1 MARVEKSFTTLG
13 LEGILQGV
21 VACLVDAEKKAKSSR
36 EIQSID
42 VSRRGLRQ
50 DLYVGKLMVI
60 PASVMDEMD
69 KIPDPLL
76 KGAVISLFDGEDASY
91 LEMHRL
97 STSEFDNL
105 TPKDISEYKD
115 KVFKDSEGKLGCIV
129 IFQPAWGNARDL
141 HAFHFTTDVPKLTL
155 LVRHL
160 VFSAYYNP
168 SLSALFDTLSEEA
181 IKLDA
186 VNITHDHIGPAYEF
200 QSKENVYPQLDKM
213 AKIAS
218 IMKMSPDEFTTA
230 YLEAAVWTGTDETG
244 ESLDREGKF
253 SIEDFS
259 TEALRKAEED
269 CTAFMEMA
277 GPELDALSS
286 DQAGHLF
293 WLNRNGHGTGFWDE
307 DKLSPE
313 AQQSLDKLAHSFGE
327 CDMYVSE
334 DGELELSGGQIPAP
348 TPQPGSGHILPKES
362 KWIRL
367 NASALPLIL
376 ADKITPEET
385 SVFDEL
391 TIQLKKKTANRK
403 IAEGT
408 DTFDGYCP
416 ICGSPGCQG
425 ECSSSTGGKENFEER
440 TATGDA
446 GSVRIPTSP
455 NTGTRAEEDFEQPG
469 SQPTEEEPVHFG
481 SLRMAAFLEKIASGE
496 VLNGYTQMRETF
508 KSDFAS
514 KDEATKETDHEG
526 TIEKQAALPPPP
538 PAIIAPAPAQ
548 AAPVTGIGAKPHSAV
563 LNAIQKALQGAG
575 VGKGSSEESSQATEL
590 LLARMMANKS
600 ITSNIKK
607 TNEGQFSITLTPE
620 VVNQLV
626 NVYKLTPGQNSTA
639 QKDKPELQTE
649 VSDVTIDSRPQ
660 WYKDKMNVQSA
671 DQEISS
677 AANQLVEQHHGEY
690 LSKENLTRL
699 LSHMTNN
706 VKAVFSFL
714 TQQGLLQAYGKDS
727 FKVMTRT
734 EQEDNSD
741 SGVFCPNCAGPGVPM
756 GNLGGREH
764 FRCRNCGSDF
774 SQKMASDTKV
784 ASTHKMA
791 LTYMHPGEALEQFYP
806 EILKDT
812 SDYPIGYP
820 ERNSTPPPL
829 PLELQN
835 EPGGESQ
842 VTDKDYSDGGMKH
855 SLGEPGLV
863 PSQDSNSVPLK
874 PNERSIRGPF
884 FSDQFYRIH
893 TDIEP
898 ALLTMKSSLENKTAA
913 SPSKAAII
921 AEFLRKLSGEI
932 ASSLLA
938 AFVVTDRPL
947 FTNSPS
953 YSVINL
959 SNESTICPMNPLL
972 TSGGMSP
979 YVAQFKSLLSSIN
992 SGELTEAINNAWAQ
1006 GGVWH
1011 DGPDGRFL
1019 YEIFVRIEKVDIETL
1034 DITYKY
1040 ITGTKE

>member
-21 VACLVDAEKKAKSSR
+21 VACLIDAEKKAISSR
-36 EIQSID
+36 EIQSLD

-76 KGAVISLFDGEDASY
+76 KGAVIRLFDGEDASY

-105 TPKDISEYKD
+105 TPKEVSEYKD

-129 IFQPAWGNARDL
+129 IFQPAWGNVRDL
-141 HAFHFTTDVPKLTL
+141 HAFRFTKEIPKLTL

-168 SLSALFDTLSEEA
+168 SLSALFDTLAEDA

-186 VNITHDHIGPAYEF
+186 VNITHDHLGPAYEF
-200 QSKENVYPQLDKM
+200 QSKENVYPKLDKM
-213 AKIAS
+213 AKIAA

-230 YLEAAVWTGTDETG
+230 YLEAAIWTGSDETG
-244 ESLDREGKF
+244 EPLDRDGKF

-286 DQAGHLF
+286 EQAGHLF

-307 DKLSPE
+307 DALSPE
-313 AQQSLDKLAHSFGE
+313 TQQSLDKLAHSFGE
-327 CDMYVSE
+327 CDMYVSD

-376 ADKITPEET
+376 ADKITPEES

-391 TIQLKKKTANRK
+391 TIQLKKKTAGSK
-403 IAEGT
+403 AAAEGEVGPYE
-408 DTFDGYCP
+408 GYCP
-416 ICGSPGCQG
+416 VCGSPGCQG
-425 ECSSSTGGKENFEER
+425 ECSSAGTGNKENFTDR

-455 NTGTRAEEDFEQPG
+455 NTGTRAQEDFQDPG

-481 SLRMAAFLEKIASGE
+481 SARMATFLEKVASGE

-514 KDEATKETDHEG
+514 KDEPTKETDHAED
-526 TIEKQAALPPPP
+526 
-538 PAIIAPAPAQ
+538 IA
-548 AAPVTGIGAKPHSAV
+548 
-563 LNAIQKALQGAG
+563 
-575 VGKGSSEESSQATEL
+575 
-590 LLARMMANKS
+590 ANK
-600 ITSNIKK
+600 K
-607 TNEGQFSITLTPE
+607 
-620 VVNQLV
+620 
-626 NVYKLTPGQNSTA
+626 A
-639 QKDKPELQTE
+639 
-649 VSDVTIDSRPQ
+649 
-660 WYKDKMNVQSA
+660 A
-671 DQEISS
+671 DQAVSS
-677 AANQLVEQHHGEY
+677 AANRLVEQHEGEY
-690 LSKENLTRL
+690 LSKQNLMSL

-714 TQQGLLQAYGKDS
+714 TQQGLLQPYGKDS

-734 EQEDNSD
+734 EQEDNQGD
-741 SGVFCPNCAGPGVPM
+741 GVFCPNCAGPGVSM

-764 FRCRNCGSDF
+764 FRCRNCGTDF
-774 SQKMASDTKV
+774 SQKTAGDVKTAS
-784 ASTHKMA
+784 AHKLA

-829 PLELQN
+829 SLELQN

-842 VTDKDYSDGGMKH
+842 VTDKDYSDNGMKH
-855 SLGEPGLV
+855 SLGEPGLLQTE
-863 PSQDSNSVPLK
+863 QDNSSVPLK

-913 SPSKAAII
+913 APAKATII
-921 AEFLRKLSGEI
+921 AEFLRKLAGEI

-959 SNESTICPMNPLL
+959 ANESTICPMNPLL

-1019 YEIFVRIEKVDIETL
+1019 YEIFVRIEKVDLETL